1 MQISAALVKELRE
14 RTSAGVM
21 DCRDALVQVSGDL
34 DRASELLRKQ
44 GLAKAEKRAG
54 REAKQGLI
62 ETYVHFGGRLGVMVE
77 VNCETDFVAKTD
89 EFKQLA
95 HDLALQIAA
104 GGAVCVSSED
114 LPEGT
119 DLDPKEACLLE
130 QKSIRDDTRTIRD
143 IVTETAAK
151 TGEKVSVAR
160 FVRFELGN
168 READGA
174 V

>member
-21 DCRDALVQVSGDL
+21 DCKNALAQVDGNL
-34 DRASELLRKQ
+34 DKASELLRQQ
-44 GLAKAEKRAG
+44 GLAKAEKRTG

-62 ETYVHFGGRLGVMVE
+62 ETYVHFGGRLGAMVE

-130 QKSIRDDTRTIRD
+130 QKFIREETRTIRD
-143 IVTETAAK
+143 IVMETAAK
-151 TGEKVSVAR
+151 TGEKVSIGR
-160 FVRFELGN
+160 FVRFELGKQ
-168 READGA
+168 ETDGGM
-174 V
+174 

>member
-14 RTSAGVM
+14 RTSAGVI
-21 DCRDALVQVSGDL
+21 DCRDALVQMDGDL
-34 DRASELLRKQ
+34 DKASELLRKQ
-44 GLAKAEKRAG
+44 GLDKAEKRAG

-89 EFKQLA
+89 EFRQLA
-95 HDLALQIAA
+95 HDLALQIAG

-119 DLDPKEACLLE
+119 DLDSREACLLE

-143 IVTETAAK
+143 IITETAAK

-168 READGA
+168 READG
-174 V
+174 VV